1 MGLEDN
7 QIGEISEF
15 QGPSQQHDQREEW
28 KSKVWVLSDT
38 HLWEGV

>member
-15 QGPSQQHDQREEW
+15 QGPSQEHDQKEEG
-28 KSKVWVLSDT
+28 KSKV
-38 HLWEGV
+38 